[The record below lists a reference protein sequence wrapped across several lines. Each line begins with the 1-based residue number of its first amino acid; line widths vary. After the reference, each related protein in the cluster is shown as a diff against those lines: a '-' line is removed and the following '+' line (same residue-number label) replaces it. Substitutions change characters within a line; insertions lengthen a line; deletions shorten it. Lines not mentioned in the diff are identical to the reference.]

1 MMSISAPA
9 LATLQ
14 RAFVEAPELADREL
28 YATMIAVTQALE
40 GEVKD
45 AMPKRTGLTAA
56 SVNSDVSSTPAGLLG
71 VVGSASPIALFI
83 EEGTKPHEIRAIHAK
98 ALAFHVGEGGPM
110 IFAKAVRHPGTKAQ
124 HIFAKTLDRNEG
136 NIVRQFENAAER
148 IAQQMVGGAA

>member
-14 RAFVEAPELADREL
+14 RAFVEAPALAEREL
-28 YATMIAVTQALE
+28 YATMVAVTQAME

-56 SVNSDVSSTPAGLLG
+56 SVNSDTYSTPEGAIG

-83 EEGTKPHEIRAIHAK
+83 EEGTRPHEIRAVRAK
-98 ALAFHVGEGGPM
+98 ALAFNLGEGGPLV
-110 IFAKAVRHPGTKAQ
+110 FAKVVHHPGTKAQ
-124 HIFAKTLDRNEG
+124 HIFANTLDRNEG
-136 NIVRQFENAAER
+136 NIVRQFENAAGR
-148 IAQQMVGGAA
+148 IAEQMAGGAA

>member
-14 RAFVEAPELADREL
+14 RSFVEAPALAEREL
-28 YATMIAVTQALE
+28 YGTMVAVTQALE

-56 SVNSDVSSTPAGLLG
+56 SVNSDAYSTPAGAIG

-83 EEGTKPHEIRAIHAK
+83 EEGTKAHEIRAVRAK
-98 ALAFHVGEGGPM
+98 ALAFSLGEGGPM
-110 IFAKAVRHPGTKAQ
+110 VFAKVVHHPGTKAQ
-124 HIFAKTLDRNEG
+124 HIFANTLDRNEG
-136 NIVRQFENAAER
+136 QIVRHFENAAER
-148 IAQQMVGGAA
+148 IAQHMAGGVA